1 MLLINIIP
9 NLFFLLQ
16 KFARGNKMSVL
27 PLRTELFGPAYDL
40 MNQQAAQPAQP
51 VDSLFENEELQEENG
66 STLGSGIDP
75 IAMTALLPESQIPK
89 ISNIALAD
97 TAVAQKNE
105 RLNPESTEPSKLDH
119 VSDGQN
125 EIIAQIE
132 KPDLQKEALK
142 VSNNSQPKFSLLRV
156 CQRISNKLFSLF
168 SFRRGTN
175 HQNKEETK
183 EVNEVEIVKVQERK
197 VEHSSENLAKIL
209 DKLPK
214 SLLDKFNQFQEEN
227 KIKVAFSKATK
238 RYEAVINSSAR
249 KYSKL
254 TLEEKTDLALQE
266 GARVISN
273 ALNALK

>member
-1 MLLINIIP
+1 
-9 NLFFLLQ
+9 
-16 KFARGNKMSVL
+16 MSVL

-40 MNQQAAQPAQP
+40 MNQQAAQPDQPAQP
-51 VDSLFENEELQEENG
+51 VDSLFENEKLQEENG

-75 IAMTALLPESQIPK
+75 IAMTALLPESQIPN

-97 TAVAQKNE
+97 TAVAQNNE
-105 RLNPESTEPSKLDH
+105 QLNAESTEPSKLDH

-125 EIIAQIE
+125 ESIAQIE
-132 KPDLQKEALK
+132 NPDSQKEALK
-142 VSNNSQPKFSLLRV
+142 VSNTRQSEFSLWAVYR
-156 CQRISNKLFSLF
+156 RISNKLSSLF

-175 HQNKEETK
+175 HENKEETK
-183 EVNEVEIVKVQERK
+183 EVNKVEIVKVQERK

-214 SLLDKFNQFQEEN
+214 SLLAKLNQFQEEK
-227 KIKVAFSKATK
+227 KIKAAFSKATK
-238 RYEAVINSSAR
+238 RFEAVINSSAR

-254 TLEEKTDLALQE
+254 TLEQKTDLALQE

>member
-27 PLRTELFGPAYDL
+27 PLRTELFRPASDL

-51 VDSLFENEELQEENG
+51 VDALFENEELQEENG

-75 IAMTALLPESQIPK
+75 IAMTALLPESQISK
-89 ISNIALAD
+89 ISNIAQAD
-97 TAVAQKNE
+97 TAVAQNNE
-105 RLNPESTEPSKLDH
+105 QVNAESTEPSKLDH

-125 EIIAQIE
+125 DIIAQIE
-132 KPDLQKEALK
+132 NPDSQKEPLQVA
-142 VSNNSQPKFSLLRV
+142 NTSQSKFSLSAV
-156 CQRISNKLFSLF
+156 CRRISKKLFSLF

-183 EVNEVEIVKVQERK
+183 EIKEVEIVKVQERK

-214 SLLDKFNQFQEEN
+214 SLLAKLNQFQEEN
-227 KIKVAFSKATK
+227 KIKAAFSKATK

-254 TLEEKTDLALQE
+254 TLEQKTDLALQE

-273 ALNALK
+273 ALNILK